1 MRQRLR
7 TGLLAIVASASA
19 LPALAQQTAPAG
31 ALAAKAAIQ
40 PQAPNLN
47 QILATVN
54 AQPITRAEFEEFR
67 SSNPGPINERDV
79 YEYVIDL
86 LANNLLMRQFLA
98 KQRVQVTD
106 AELDKAVAARA
117 EDIKAQGGRDLATL
131 LAERGKDLNWLRAQ
145 LTPVLAWN
153 KYIDLVTQ
161 DPAVLKKYSD
171 GNKDL
176 FTRVQ
181 VKASHI
187 LLLVPPDSSP
197 TAKDAARQKLATIK
211 AEIDGGKISFADAA
225 NKYSEDEKNK
235 TAPSGGDIG
244 GYFLR
249 KGQIVESISAKAFSM
264 PAGQV
269 SEPFESEFG
278 YHLILVTDRKPGVP
292 FDLEQQKTAVLNQY
306 KADLME
312 RILINERK
320 TAKIEIKPIPA
331 DLFPPAAQPQP
342 QPAAGAPATK
352 GAAPGAPAG
361 PGAPR

>member
-31 ALAAKAAIQ
+31 APASKATATQRPAILGQ
-40 PQAPNLN
+40 V
-47 QILATVN
+47 LATVN
-54 AQPITRAEFEEFR
+54 GQPITGAEFIEF
-67 SSNPGPINERDV
+67 SNNNPVQPGNEKEV

-98 KQRVQVTD
+98 KQRVGVTD
-106 AELDKAVAARA
+106 AELDKAVAARSQ
-117 EDIKAQGGRDLATL
+117 EIKAQTGRDLATL

-145 LTPVLAWN
+145 LTPLLAWD
-153 KYIDLVTQ
+153 KYIELVTQ
-161 DPAVLKKYSD
+161 NPAVLQKYVND
-171 GNKDL
+171 NKDL

-187 LLLVPPDSSP
+187 LLLVRPDSSP
-197 TAKDAARQKLATIK
+197 TEKDAARQKLATIK
-211 AEIDGGKISFADAA
+211 AEIDGGKIAFADAA

-235 TAPSGGDIG
+235 AAPSGGDIG

-264 PAGQV
+264 PVGQV

-278 YHLILVTDRKPGVP
+278 YHLLLVTDRKPGGP
-292 FDLEQQKTAVLNQY
+292 FELEQQRTAVLNQY

-312 RILINERK
+312 RILLSERK
-320 TAKIEIKPIPA
+320 TAKIDVKPMPA
-331 DLFPPAAQPQP
+331 DLFPPAPAVQP
-342 QPAAGAPATK
+342 QPAPGAPATK
-352 GAAPGAPAG
+352 GAAPGAPG
-361 PGAPR
+361 VPR

>member
-7 TGLLAIVASASA
+7 TGLLAILVSA
-19 LPALAQQTAPAG
+19 LAVPALAQQNAPAG
-31 ALAAKAAIQ
+31 APAAKAGA
-40 PQAPNLN
+40 APLQRPAVLN
-47 QILATVN
+47 QVLATVN
-54 AQPITRAEFEEFR
+54 GQPITGAEFLEFLNL
-67 SSNPGPINERDV
+67 NPVQPGNEREV

-106 AELDKAVAARA
+106 ADLDKAVAARA
-117 EDIKAQGGRDLATL
+117 EEIKSQNGRDLATL
-131 LAERGKDLNWLRAQ
+131 LAERGKDMNWLRAQ
-145 LTPVLAWN
+145 LSPVLAWN
-153 KYIDLVTQ
+153 KYIEAVTQ
-161 DPAVLKKYSD
+161 NPAVLQKYVND
-171 GNKDL
+171 NKDL

-187 LLLVPPDSSP
+187 LLLVPPDAP
-197 TAKDAARQKLATIK
+197 TTAKDAARQKLAAIK

-235 TAPSGGDIG
+235 VAPSGGDIG
-244 GYFLR
+244 GYFVR

-264 PAGQV
+264 PTGQV

-278 YHLILVTDRKPGVP
+278 YHLILVTDRKPGVN
-292 FDLEQQKTAVLNQY
+292 FDLEQQRTAVLNQY

-312 RILINERK
+312 RILFNERK
-320 TAKIEIKPIPA
+320 TAKIDIKPMPA

-342 QPAAGAPATK
+342 QPAAGSAPATK
-352 GAAPGAPAG
+352 NAAPGAP
-361 PGAPR
+361 R